1 MPSLIDLFKNKKLTN
16 GQTAQTNNA
25 VRNGKDIAITTN
37 SILLNKNVIPTF
49 NKLRNGFSVDLNKA
63 LGTDAANA
71 VSSLNS
77 ALGSPIN
84 VTNGVAYVKKDVVKN
99 TYTET
104 LSEENFLGLR
114 PLHLLSTPFLYGT
127 NTIRL
132 TTQSTYAKDLMIAN
146 RNATP
151 NSIGGLIS
159 SARVAVA
166 GAVNSV
172 GLYPYPVYP
181 SLLIKERYKGGTFNE
196 AWDDG
201 KSMDF
206 IYGLKKKSQ
215 GIPIV
220 GDLIKGSLQNLKTG
234 LGTNAMMGEYATS
247 AKTLVTK
254 IFLGNNR
261 LSFPKAA
268 NKFPPTAG
276 TLATFSQ
283 LGLYN
288 PDTLYSKLKSK
299 KNSTDT
305 HERNDLSDLL
315 ELYNNPTPSQQEA
328 LTQAKFPV
336 FNPLTLNSKES
347 PKRGRVFGNETKT
360 SWGAVNSTPF
370 ELNEATYNKLKSYL
384 GEAMD
389 GTDTFS
395 KIDANFKYS
404 LGNKYGIKYRSKE
417 NSGVDTISLSLPN
430 IIDTKETELDKLY
443 NASDFVLL
451 KFSSP
456 LLPQPK
462 QAWFRSTIT
471 GLTETVS
478 PQWDSSKFIG
488 NPFPLYTYNQVE
500 RTVQF
505 TFKVYSTN
513 AAEHVAAWERINFL
527 TSLCY
532 PQEYSNVFVAN
543 DLNKL
548 NSQTHVTP
556 PFIKFTLGNM
566 YEDKWAIIESLTYT
580 VDDSYPWETG
590 IGDLN
595 YDSESNKWER
605 ADTTGIEINNIHVAG
620 INTKTPPK
628 AEDASKNVETKTNKH
643 ILPQIIDI
651 NISLKIVDAISTTIG
666 GRYYTQ
672 TPYTSTGD
680 LTSVYV
686 NTAKNKSKTPTLFGT
701 TPTRLKDPKR
711 FLRTPPPLKF

>member
-63 LGTDAANA
+63 LGTDAASA

-77 ALGSPIN
+77 SLGSPIN

-166 GAVNSV
+166 GAINHI

-181 SLLIKERYKGGTFNE
+181 SLLVKERYKGRTFKE

-201 KSMDF
+201 TSMDF

-220 GDLIKGSLQNLKTG
+220 GDLIKGTLQNFRTG
-234 LGTNAMMGEYATS
+234 LRTNAAMGQYATS
-247 AKTLVTK
+247 AKALVTK
-254 IFLGNNR
+254 IFLGNNA
-261 LSFPKAA
+261 LKFPKAA
-268 NKFPPTAG
+268 KKYSLIN
-276 TLATFSQ
+276 Q
-283 LGLYN
+283 LVYVDSNLFGLYG
-288 PDTLYSKLKSK
+288 PESTYSSLKSK

-305 HERNDLSDLL
+305 NERNDLSNLL
-315 ELYNNPTPSQQEA
+315 ELYNNPTAEELVN
-328 LTQAKFPV
+328 LTAENIPI
-336 FNPLTLNSKES
+336 FNPINLHATSTKAG
-347 PKRGRVFGNETKT
+347 KVFGNNQ
-360 SWGAVNSTPF
+360 SF
-370 ELNEATYNKLKSYL
+370 ELSEDTYNKLKSYL
-384 GEAMD
+384 GDATEN
-389 GTDTFS
+389 GTFS
-395 KIDANFKYS
+395 KLKVNTDYS
-404 LGNKYGIKYRSKE
+404 LENKYGFEDSIGRDVIA
-417 NSGVDTISLSLPN
+417 NSLPS
-430 IIDTKETELDKLY
+430 IIDKEETAIDKVL
-443 NASDFVLL
+443 NKSDFVLL
-451 KFSSP
+451 KFASP
-456 LLPQPK
+456 LLPTPK

-532 PQEYSNVFVAN
+532 PQEYSNVGVPN
-543 DLNKL
+543 GKVNY
-548 NSQTHVTP
+548 QTHVTP

-566 YEDKWAIIESLTYT
+566 YEDRWAIIESLTYT

-590 IGDLN
+590 IGNLTYN
-595 YDSESNKWER
+595 AESNQWER
-605 ADTTGIEINNIHVAG
+605 ADTTEVA
-620 INTKTPPK
+620 IDRVHEANQNSKTPPNEK
-628 AEDASKNVETKTNKH
+628 DAKDVFTKTNKH

-686 NTAKNKSKTPTLFGT
+686 KTAKNKSNTPTLFGT
-701 TPTRLKDPKR
+701 NRLKDPKR
-711 FLRTPPPLKF
+711 FLRTPPPLNFK

>member
-63 LGTDAANA
+63 LGTDAASA

-77 ALGSPIN
+77 SLGSPIN

-166 GAVNSV
+166 GAINSV
-172 GLYPYPVYP
+172 GLYSYPIYP
-181 SLLIKERYKGGTFNE
+181 SLLVKERYKGRTFKE

-201 KSMDF
+201 TSMDF

-220 GDLIKGSLQNLKTG
+220 GDLIKGTLQNFRTG
-234 LGTNAMMGEYATS
+234 LRTNDAMGQYATS
-247 AKTLVTK
+247 AKALVTK
-254 IFLGNNR
+254 IFLGNNA
-261 LSFPKAA
+261 LKFPKAA
-268 NKFPPTAG
+268 KKYSLIN
-276 TLATFSQ
+276 Q
-283 LGLYN
+283 LVYVDSYMFGLYG
-288 PDTLYSKLKSK
+288 PESTYSSLKSK

-305 HERNDLSDLL
+305 NERNDLSNLL
-315 ELYNNPTPSQQEA
+315 ELYNNPTAEELVN
-328 LTQAKFPV
+328 LTAENIPI
-336 FNPLTLNSKES
+336 FNPINLHATSTKAG
-347 PKRGRVFGNETKT
+347 KVFGNNQ
-360 SWGAVNSTPF
+360 SF
-370 ELNEATYNKLKSYL
+370 ELSEDTYNKLKSYL
-384 GEAMD
+384 GDATEN
-389 GTDTFS
+389 GTFS
-395 KIDANFKYS
+395 KLKVNTDYS
-404 LGNKYGIKYRSKE
+404 LENKYGFEDSIGK
-417 NSGVDTISLSLPN
+417 DTIANSIPS
-430 IIDTKETELDKLY
+430 IIDKEETAIDKVL
-443 NASDFVLL
+443 NKSDFVLL
-451 KFSSP
+451 KFASP
-456 LLPQPK
+456 LLPTPK

-532 PQEYSNVFVAN
+532 PQEYSNVGVPN
-543 DLNKL
+543 GKVNY
-548 NSQTHVTP
+548 QTHVTP

-566 YEDKWAIIESLTYT
+566 YEDRWAIIESLTYT

>member
-63 LGTDAANA
+63 LGTDAASA

-172 GLYPYPVYP
+172 GLYSYPIYP
-181 SLLIKERYKGGTFNE
+181 SLLVKERYKGRTFNE
-196 AWDDG
+196 AWDAG
-201 KSMDF
+201 ESMDF

-283 LGLYN
+283 LGLYG

-305 HERNDLSDLL
+305 NERNDLSDLL

-370 ELNEATYNKLKSYL
+370 ELDEATYNKLKSYL
-384 GEAMD
+384 GENMD
-389 GTDTFS
+389 GTGTFS
-395 KIDANFKYS
+395 KIDANSKFS
-404 LGNKYGIKYRSKE
+404 LQTKYGIKYRTKGGPGITD
-417 NSGVDTISLSLPN
+417 NGGQDLISTSLPS
-430 IIDTKETELDKLY
+430 IIGTTETDDDKKL
-443 NASDFVLL
+443 NTSDFVLL
-451 KFSSP
+451 KFASP
-456 LLPQPK
+456 LLPTPK
-462 QAWFRSTIT
+462 QVWFRSTIT
-471 GLTETVS
+471 GLTETIS

-513 AAEHVAAWERINFL
+513 AGEHIAMWERLNFL

-532 PQEYSNVFVAN
+532 PQEYSNVGVVSDKVN
-543 DLNKL
+543 Y
-548 NSQTHVTP
+548 QTHVTP

-566 YEDKWAIIESLTYT
+566 YENKWAIVESLTYT

-595 YDSESNKWER
+595 YNSESNKWER
-605 ADTTGIEINNIHVAG
+605 SDTTAVTIKNIHVASDD
-620 INTKTPPK
+620 KK
-628 AEDASKNVETKTNKH
+628 AAPNAKELSDASTTMDKH

-666 GRYYTQ
+666 GRYYTKE
-672 TPYTSTGD
+672 PYTAVGM
-680 LTSVYV
+680 LPNAVV
-686 NTAKNKSKTPTLFGT
+686 EAKKNKTE
-701 TPTRLKDPKR
+701 
-711 FLRTPPPLKF
+711 

>member
-63 LGTDAANA
+63 LGTDAASA

-77 ALGSPIN
+77 SLGSPIN

-172 GLYPYPVYP
+172 GLYSYPIYP
-181 SLLIKERYKGGTFNE
+181 SLLVKERYKGRTFKE
-196 AWDDG
+196 AWDAG
-201 KSMDF
+201 ESMDF

-220 GDLIKGSLQNLKTG
+220 GDLIKGTLQNFRTG
-234 LGTNAMMGEYATS
+234 LRTNDAMGQYATS
-247 AKTLVTK
+247 AKALVTK
-254 IFLGNNR
+254 IFLGNNA
-261 LSFPKAA
+261 LKFPKAA
-268 NKFPPTAG
+268 KKYSLINNLVYVDSNLF
-276 TLATFSQ
+276 
-283 LGLYN
+283 GLYG
-288 PDTLYSKLKSK
+288 PESTYSSLKSK
-299 KNSTDT
+299 KNESDVN
-305 HERNDLSDLL
+305 ERNDLSNLL
-315 ELYNNPTPSQQEA
+315 QLYNNPTDEQLVNITAENIPI
-328 LTQAKFPV
+328 
-336 FNPLTLNSKES
+336 FNPLTLHS
-347 PKRGRVFGNETKT
+347 PRTKAGKSFGNNQ
-360 SWGAVNSTPF
+360 SF
-370 ELNEATYNKLKSYL
+370 ELDEATYNKLKSYL
-384 GEAMD
+384 GDATAT
-389 GTDTFS
+389 GTFS
-395 KIDANFKYS
+395 KLKVNTNHS
-404 LGNKYGIKYRSKE
+404 LENKYRIKYRSAE
-417 NSGVDTISLSLPN
+417 EPGRDQIALSLPSL
-430 IIDTKETELDKLY
+430 ISKEQTTDDKLLDT
-443 NASDFVLL
+443 SDFVLL

-456 LLPQPK
+456 LLPAPK

-513 AAEHVAAWERINFL
+513 AGEHIAAWERINFL

-543 DLNKL
+543 DLSKL

-566 YEDKWAIIESLTYT
+566 YEDRWAIIESLTYT

-595 YDSESNKWER
+595 YNSESNEWER
-605 ADTTGIEINNIHVAG
+605 EDSTGIEINSVHVAG
-620 INTKTPPK
+620 INTKTPPNAK
-628 AEDASKNVETKTNKH
+628 DAEKGIKTKTNKH

-666 GRYYTQ
+666 GRFYTQ
-672 TPYTSTGD
+672 EPYTAVGQLADFKIKGTGTKK
-680 LTSVYV
+680 LTPEQQQKREA
-686 NTAKNKSKTPTLFGT
+686 NIAAKALENL
-701 TPTRLKDPKR
+701 R
-711 FLRTPPPLKF
+711 F

>member
-16 GQTAQTNNA
+16 GQTAQTNNS

-220 GDLIKGSLQNLKTG
+220 GDLIKGTLQNFRTG
-234 LGTNAMMGEYATS
+234 LRTNDAMGQYATS
-247 AKTLVTK
+247 AKALVTK
-254 IFLGNNR
+254 IFLGNNA
-261 LSFPKAA
+261 LKFPKAA
-268 NKFPPTAG
+268 KKYSLIN
-276 TLATFSQ
+276 Q
-283 LGLYN
+283 LVYVDSYMFGLYG
-288 PDTLYSKLKSK
+288 PESTYSSLKSK

-305 HERNDLSDLL
+305 NERNDLSNLL
-315 ELYNNPTPSQQEA
+315 ELYNNPTAEELVN
-328 LTQAKFPV
+328 LTAENIPI
-336 FNPLTLNSKES
+336 FNPINLHATSTKAG
-347 PKRGRVFGNETKT
+347 KVFGNNQ
-360 SWGAVNSTPF
+360 SF
-370 ELNEATYNKLKSYL
+370 ELSEDTYNKLKSYL
-384 GEAMD
+384 GDATEN
-389 GTDTFS
+389 GTFS
-395 KIDANFKYS
+395 KLKVNTDYS
-404 LGNKYGIKYRSKE
+404 LENKYGFEDSIGK
-417 NSGVDTISLSLPN
+417 DTIANSIPS
-430 IIDTKETELDKLY
+430 IIDKEETAIDKVL
-443 NASDFVLL
+443 NKSDFVLL
-451 KFSSP
+451 KFASP
-456 LLPQPK
+456 LLPTPK

-513 AAEHVAAWERINFL
+513 AAEHVASWERINFL

-532 PQEYSNVFVAN
+532 PQEYSNVGVPN
-543 DLNKL
+543 GKVNY
-548 NSQTHVTP
+548 QTHVTP

-590 IGDLN
+590 IGNLTYN
-595 YDSESNKWER
+595 AESNQWER
-605 ADTTGIEINNIHVAG
+605 RDTTEVGLNRVHEANQNS
-620 INTKTPPK
+620 KTPPNEK
-628 AEDASKNVETKTNKH
+628 DAKDVFTKTNKH

>member
-25 VRNGKDIAITTN
+25 VRNGKDISITTN

-49 NKLRNGFSVDLNKA
+49 NKLRNGFSVDLNRA
-63 LGTDAANA
+63 LGNGIANTISA
-71 VSSLNS
+71 LNS
-77 ALGSPIN
+77 SLGSPIN

-114 PLHLLSTPFLYGT
+114 PLHLLSTPFLYCT

-172 GLYPYPVYP
+172 GLYPYSIYP
-181 SLLIKERYKGGTFNE
+181 SLLVKERYKGRTFEE
-196 AWDDG
+196 ALEEG
-201 KSMDF
+201 ESMDF

-215 GIPIV
+215 GIPII
-220 GDLIKGSLQNLKTG
+220 GNLIKGTLQNLKTG
-234 LGTNAMMGEYATS
+234 LGTNDKMGQYATS
-247 AKTLVTK
+247 AKALVTK

-261 LSFPKAA
+261 LKFPKAE
-268 NKFPPTAG
+268 NNLYWSGKE
-276 TLATFSQ
+276 LATLSQ
-283 LGLYN
+283 AA
-288 PDTLYSKLKSK
+288 YSFNYPYSELKTKIRS
-299 KNSTDT
+299 STIS
-305 HERNDLSDLL
+305 ERNDLSDLL
-315 ELYNNPTPSQQEA
+315 ELYNNPTPSQQQA
-328 LTQAKFPV
+328 LKQADFPV
-336 FNPLTLNSKES
+336 FNPLTLNSKKS
-347 PKRGRVFGNETKT
+347 PKKGPVFGNDNR
-360 SWGAVNSTPF
+360 NSTSF
-370 ELNEATYNKLKSYL
+370 QLSETQYKKLKSYL
-384 GEAMD
+384 GENMD

-395 KIDANFKYS
+395 KLKVNTDYS
-404 LGNKYGIKYRSKE
+404 LENKYGIKYRTK
-417 NSGVDTISLSLPN
+417 GVDGKPDTSGIDGIASSLPS
-430 IIDTKETELDKLY
+430 IINEPNTPGDILLDT
-443 NASDFVLL
+443 SDFVLL
-451 KFSSP
+451 KFASP

-500 RTVQF
+500 RVVQF
-505 TFKVYSTN
+505 TFKVYSTS
-513 AAEHVAAWERINFL
+513 AAEHVACWERINFL

-532 PQEYSNVFVAN
+532 PQEYSNVYVAN
-543 DLNKL
+543 DINKI
-548 NSQTHVTP
+548 NTQTHVTP

-566 YEDKWAIIESLTYT
+566 YENKWAIIESLTYT

-590 IGDLN
+590 IGDLTYN
-595 YDSESNKWER
+595 NESNQWER
-605 ADTTGIEINNIHVAG
+605 QDSTGIELKNVHKAG
-620 INTKTPPK
+620 TNTKTPPNATDK
-628 AEDASKNVETKTNKH
+628 EDLETNTSKH
-643 ILPQIIDI
+643 ILPQIIDV
-651 NISLKIVDAISTTIG
+651 NISLKLVEGLLSTIG

-672 TPYTSTGD
+672 QPYTRVGD
-680 LTSVYV
+680 LTSVEV
-686 NTAKNKSKTPTLFGT
+686 KSK
-701 TPTRLKDPKR
+701 KK
-711 FLRTPPPLKF
+711 K

>member
-63 LGTDAANA
+63 LGTDAASA

-77 ALGSPIN
+77 SLGSPIN

-181 SLLIKERYKGGTFNE
+181 SLLVKEMYKGDTFE
-196 AWDDG
+196 DAWDWG
-201 KSMDF
+201 ESMDF

-220 GDLIKGSLQNLKTG
+220 GDLIKGTLQNLRTG
-234 LGTNAMMGEYATS
+234 LGTNSMMGEYATS
-247 AKTLVTK
+247 AKALVTK
-254 IFLGNNR
+254 IFLGNNK
-261 LSFPKAA
+261 LSFPKAE
-268 NKFPPTAG
+268 NTIYWG
-276 TLATFSQ
+276 TGGVLATFSQ
-283 LGLYN
+283 AGYT
-288 PDTLYSKLKSK
+288 PEMTYSKIKGKIRS
-299 KNSTDT
+299 SEIS
-305 HERNDLSDLL
+305 ERNDLSDLL
-315 ELYNNPTPSQQEA
+315 ELYNNPTPSQQKA

-336 FNPLTLNSKES
+336 FTPLTLNSKKS

-404 LGNKYGIKYRSKE
+404 LENKYRIKYKSAEEPGR
-417 NSGVDTISLSLPN
+417 DQIALSLPSLISN
-430 IIDTKETELDKLY
+430 EQTTDDKLLDT
-443 NASDFVLL
+443 SDFVLL

-456 LLPQPK
+456 LLPAPK

-513 AAEHVAAWERINFL
+513 AGEHVASWERINFL

-543 DLNKL
+543 DLSKL

-566 YEDKWAIIESLTYT
+566 YEDRWAIIESLTYT

-595 YDSESNKWER
+595 YNSESNEWER
-605 ADTTGIEINNIHVAG
+605 EDSTGIEINSVHVAG
-620 INTKTPPK
+620 INTKTPPNAK
-628 AEDASKNVETKTNKH
+628 DAEKGIKTKTNKH

-666 GRYYTQ
+666 GRFYTQ
-672 TPYTSTGD
+672 EPYTAVGQLADFKIKGTGTKK
-680 LTSVYV
+680 LTPEQQQKREA
-686 NTAKNKSKTPTLFGT
+686 NIAAKALENL
-701 TPTRLKDPKR
+701 R
-711 FLRTPPPLKF
+711 F